1 MSDIKGYYI
10 WTYGKNGPYNLYE
23 NLTDYKNR
31 TSVTYN
37 LNYNTSIVNWL
48 PKDSTNVITISFSG
62 WLDAGL
68 SDDRNDKNTAIGQ
81 GSVIYPTMIGKK
93 YCSLGGG
100 GSQWTKSVISNLTN
114 SINNNVFK
122 NYQGICYDVEA
133 GDSGL
138 AEDFNKVFQL
148 TKEKNLDVF
157 VTISHTAPYAFGD
170 ADVIMKSFFQCPYV
184 DIMSPQLYTDDI
196 GVATEYDAS
205 NKFSWTDFKTY
216 YDKRGNVNLKIYPS
230 IWSNQNVNGS
240 YDLFN
245 TGGTNHGKTPMFLYG
260 MSAADNALFSSKNW
274 NKDMGVKDFFCNI
287 LNIPSDGSI
296 QFICGSIKSTLAPVP
311 PTPPPT
317 PVPTPPPTPVPTPPP
332 TPVPTPPPTPVP
344 TPSPTPVPTP
354 VPGSI
359 LPWKNITLY
368 KINDLCTYNNI
379 TYICLT
385 THTSLISWVPPQT
398 PTLWKIY
405 TPPISDIDWKNN
417 CNYKVGDICLYKDIK
432 YTCTITHTSLIN
444 WTPDVSYSLW
454 KKYNF

>member
-1 MSDIKGYYI
+1 
-10 WTYGKNGPYNLYE
+10 
-23 NLTDYKNR
+23 
-31 TSVTYN
+31 
-37 LNYNTSIVNWL
+37 
-48 PKDSTNVITISFSG
+48 
-62 WLDAGL
+62 
-68 SDDRNDKNTAIGQ
+68 
-81 GSVIYPTMIGKK
+81 
-93 YCSLGGG
+93 
-100 GSQWTKSVISNLTN
+100 
-114 SINNNVFK
+114 
-122 NYQGICYDVEA
+122 
-133 GDSGL
+133 
-138 AEDFNKVFQL
+138 
-148 TKEKNLDVF
+148 
-157 VTISHTAPYAFGD
+157 
-170 ADVIMKSFFQCPYV
+170 
-184 DIMSPQLYTDDI
+184 
-196 GVATEYDAS
+196 
-205 NKFSWTDFKTY
+205 
-216 YDKRGNVNLKIYPS
+216 
-230 IWSNQNVNGS
+230 
-240 YDLFN
+240 
-245 TGGTNHGKTPMFLYG
+245 LYG